1 MFNEALLLK
10 VLLARPGFLRQQVG
24 WETIWFT

>member
-10 VLLARPGFLRQQVG
+10 VLLARPCWLGQQVG
-24 WETIWFT
+24 WKTIWFA